1 MREDRGSDGVVFGML
16 NGAWAAATVLMPLV
30 AGAVEQAAGA
40 EMAYLAV
47 IVPSLVV
54 AACLVAGAAGRVAP
68 LRVGL
73 RGWRGLG

>member
-1 MREDRGSDGVVFGML
+1 
-16 NGAWAAATVLMPLV
+16 MPLV
-30 AGAVEQAAGA
+30 AGSVEQAAGA

-47 IVPSLVV
+47 IVPSLAV
-54 AACLVAGAAGRVAP
+54 AACLVASAAGRVGP